1 MAKNDGFDKYRNP
14 NLKLRTKNER
24 LGMKFAKRREMLK
37 KAKNPMVQLGRAWSK
52 ASTLGKIG
60 IGAAALAPK
69 AILIG
74 AGYLG
79 AKAGS
84 KKKEN
89 PKKYM
94 VG

>member
-1 MAKNDGFDKYRNP
+1 MAKDDGFNKWRNP
-14 NLKLRTKNER
+14 KLNLRTKNER
-24 LGMKFAKRREMLK
+24 LGMKYAKRREMLK

-74 AGYLG
+74 AGYLV

-84 KKKEN
+84 KKKEK